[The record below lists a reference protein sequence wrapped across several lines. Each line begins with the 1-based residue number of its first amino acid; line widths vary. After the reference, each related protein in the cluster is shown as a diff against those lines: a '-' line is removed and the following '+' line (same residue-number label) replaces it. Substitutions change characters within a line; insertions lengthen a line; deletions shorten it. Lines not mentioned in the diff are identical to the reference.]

1 MAVRFVRLLL
11 CTVFM
16 PLVAYAVVNVLLG
29 DGVHGMCQVA
39 HDPECRFWVEL
50 RQAPCCAVAVQLIA
64 SPDGLADRFVYTFLD
79 AVCVGY
85 LDFSAIFCRVVPG
98 FPFVYAWIGD
108 FWTGRAGVFLSYLP

>member
-29 DGVHGMCQVA
+29 DGVHGMCQVT
-39 HDPECRFWVEL
+39 HDPERRFWVEL
-50 RQAPCCAVAVQLIA
+50 RQAPCCAVAVYLVA
-64 SPDGLADRFVYTFLD
+64 SPDGLSHRFVHTFLD
-79 AVCVGY
+79 AVNVRY

-108 FWTGRAGVFLSYLP
+108 FWTGRAGVFLNYLP